1 MKLNHL
7 NLTVTDPLETQKFL
21 QKYFDLQPMGK
32 ANNKMA
38 FLSDDNGMVVGLFHP
53 GQEAEVKYPG
63 SFHIGFIEE
72 TDQQDNEIN
81 RGLKEGRFEVPTPPR
96 RH

>member
-38 FLSDDNGMVVGLFHP
+38 FLSDDNGMVIGLFHLFLI
-53 GQEAEVKYPG
+53 A
-63 SFHIGFIEE
+63 
-72 TDQQDNEIN
+72 
-81 RGLKEGRFEVPTPPR
+81 
-96 RH
+96 